1 MDVIERW
8 QSGDVSAFE
17 ALFHQYYR
25 SVFTTALIMLGTR
38 DEAEDALQEIFV
50 AMWRSRSTF
59 DPARGGL
66 STWLHRIAINHCA
79 SRRRTRRAATV
90 PLEEATEAHFE
101 RQWPAHPDSPEE
113 LAMSQWEHERMMAAI
128 GSLDERQRSVLV
140 LRYYG
145 ELSYQEIA
153 QALDIPLGTVKSR
166 LSQALRGLRRL
177 LVAEGQRCGEA

>member
-50 AMWRSRSTF
+50 AMWKSRSTF

-101 RQWPAHPDSPEE
+101 RQWPSHPDSPEE
-113 LAMSQWEHERMMAAI
+113 LQEWVRAEVRRFLQRDPSGEELGQLVEAVADPAADPLWI
-128 GSLDERQRSVLV
+128 RHCLASSREYRS
-140 LRYYG
+140 Y
-145 ELSYQEIA
+145 
-153 QALDIPLGTVKSR
+153 
-166 LSQALRGLRRL
+166 
-177 LVAEGQRCGEA
+177 